1 MLGVR
6 GEARRAQAPPSAAEA
21 IAPSVVQLGGMQMA
35 ALHQIG
41 HRHNVLDHWHSSLA
55 WTDVDSYLTYLM
67 YDEQQRGQCQAVVV
81 VGVLA
86 GQAGWAKNVT
96 GKDDE
101 QQTGLI

>member
-6 GEARRAQAPPSAAEA
+6 GEARRAQAPPSAAEV

-55 WTDVDSYLTYLM
+55 WTDVDSYLM
-67 YDEQQRGQCQAVVV
+67 YDDQQRGQCQAVVV
-81 VGVLA
+81 VGFWLNRLA
-86 GQAGWAKNVT
+86 GRRM
-96 GKDDE
+96 
-101 QQTGLI
+101 